1 MRLDGPDR
9 TRLAVIA
16 VGVAL
21 GIAAMEV
28 IRTFVES
35 LLAPLIAVFVGE
47 SQLWLNEFTV
57 KGVEFRYGVFLE
69 AVLMAVVVALIACL
83 VFPELLPERVR
94 SHLRSRLSRLK
105 R

>member
-1 MRLDGPDR
+1 MRLNGTDR

-21 GIAAMEV
+21 GLAAFEV
-28 IRTFVES
+28 ISGFVRA

-47 SQLWLNEFTV
+47 SRFESNVFTV
-57 KGVEFRYGVFLE
+57 KGVEFGYGFFLE
-69 AVLMAVVVALIACL
+69 AVLIAVVVALIACL
-83 VFPELLPERVR
+83 VFPELLPERLR
-94 SHLRSRLSRLK
+94 SHLRNRLK